1 MSQSSTKA
9 SEKNTNDSKG
19 NEEVS
24 INSIA
29 DPVAA
34 TAMTTA
40 IGAASIEDL
49 PCTATSH
56 ASGHFFDLR
65 GLTKAYPGDTTDWI
79 VRGQDYYPANFT
91 LNICAPLLLPL
102 DHLLESGNG
111 MAGADGDALSTTA
124 LASAAANVS
133 AVATYGDGSVRSL
146 GTVSTAPRFRGRN
159 LVLEYTGGS
168 PCLNPDGT
176 STQLRASTLI
186 SLKCSRDDISALSF
200 VGSPDHCAYYF
211 EARSIHAC
219 PAADK
224 THSMAPVSMFLLIL
238 LVALAVYMAA
248 SFVLHPSMTWAR
260 LKASVKRPYLLLAH
274 HNVNNG
280 RSGAGGKYT
289 THEYYRR
296 AGTGGSAS
304 NTRLYRDDKEP
315 VNMLVVPMA
324 GEDLAAP
331 SGQTTDN
338 MV

>member
-1 MSQSSTKA
+1 MPQSSTK
-9 SEKNTNDSKG
+9 SSGKNTNNNG
-19 NEEVS
+19 NKEVS

-34 TAMTTA
+34 AAMSTA
-40 IGAASIEDL
+40 IGTASLEDL

-65 GLTKAYPGDTTDWI
+65 GLIRAYPADTTDWV

-102 DHLLESGNG
+102 DHLLKSGSG
-111 MAGADGDALSTTA
+111 MAGTDSDTLSTTA

-133 AVATYGDGSVRSL
+133 AVASYADGSVRSL
-146 GTVSTAPRFRGRN
+146 GTVSTTPRFRGRN

-186 SLKCSRDDISALSF
+186 SLKCSREDISTLSF

-219 PAADK
+219 PAADE
-224 THSMAPVSMFLLIL
+224 THSMAPVSMFLVIL

-274 HNVNNG
+274 HNVNQ
-280 RSGAGGKYT
+280 RSSAGGKYT

-296 AGTGGSAS
+296 SGPGGSAG

-324 GEDLAAP
+324 GEDFAAT
-331 SGQTTDN
+331 SGQSTDN